1 MSKWELW
8 SHVGVPM
15 QRNKTWAVLHHAR
28 QRAWRNMVYLASTVL
43 IKRKAKEKEKEDS
56 MTHNKYF

>member
-1 MSKWELW
+1 
-8 SHVGVPM
+8 M